1 MTNKKYNN
9 IADISTSNLYK
20 MLDDVRYQD
29 SDSQTMIKTEL
40 MFRTNDDWIIKKTPY
55 NQMFIEAVN
64 TNAIN
69 NLSNEQVNQ
78 VADILGVK

>member
-1 MTNKKYNN
+1 MTDKKYNN
-9 IADISTSNLYK
+9 ITDVSTNNLYK
-20 MLDDVRYQD
+20 MLNDVRYQD

-55 NQMFIEAVN
+55 NQMFIEAVD

-69 NLSNEQVNQ
+69 NLSDEQVNQ

>member
-9 IADISTSNLYK
+9 IADISTNNLYK

-29 SDSQTMIKTEL
+29 SDSQTMIKAEIS
-40 MFRTNDDWIIKKTPY
+40 FRTSTTPL
-55 NQMFIEAVN
+55 NEMFANAID

-69 NLSNEQVNQ
+69 NLSNDQLNK

>member
-1 MTNKKYNN
+1 MKYNN
-9 IADISTSNLYK
+9 ITEVSTNNLYK

-29 SDSQTMIKTEL
+29 TNSQTMIKAEIS
-40 MFRTNDDWIIKKTPY
+40 FRTNTTPL
-55 NQMFIEAVN
+55 NQMFTNAVD

-69 NLSNEQVNQ
+69 NLSDDQLSQ

>member
-1 MTNKKYNN
+1 MTDKKYNN

-29 SDSQTMIKTEL
+29 SDNQTMIKAEIS
-40 MFRTNDDWIIKKTPY
+40 FRTNETSI
-55 NQMFIEAVN
+55 NQMFTNAINV
-64 TNAIN
+64 NAIN
-69 NLSNEQVNQ
+69 NLSDEQVNQ

>member
-9 IADISTSNLYK
+9 IEDVSTSNLYK
-20 MLDDVRYQD
+20 MLDNVRYQD
-29 SDSQTMIKTEL
+29 RDSQTMIKAEIS
-40 MFRTNDDWIIKKTPY
+40 FRTNTTPL
-55 NQMFIEAVN
+55 NQMFTNAID

-69 NLSNEQVNQ
+69 NLSSDQLNQ

>member
-1 MTNKKYNN
+1 MTDKKYNN
-9 IADISTSNLYK
+9 IADISTNNLYK

-29 SDSQTMIKTEL
+29 SDSQTMIKAEIS
-40 MFRTNDDWIIKKTPY
+40 FRTNTTPL
-55 NQMFIEAVN
+55 NKMFTSAVD

-69 NLSNEQVNQ
+69 NLSDDQLSQ

>member
-1 MTNKKYNN
+1 MTDKKYNN

-29 SDSQTMIKTEL
+29 SDSQTMIKAEIS
-40 MFRTNDDWIIKKTPY
+40 FRTNETSI
-55 NQMFIEAVN
+55 NQMFTNAINV
-64 TNAIN
+64 NAIN
-69 NLSNEQVNQ
+69 NLSDEQVNQ

>member
-1 MTNKKYNN
+1 MTDKKYNN

-20 MLDDVRYQD
+20 MLDNVRYQD
-29 SDSQTMIKTEL
+29 SDSQSMIKAEIS
-40 MFRTNDDWIIKKTPY
+40 FRTNETFI
-55 NQMFIEAVN
+55 NQMF

-69 NLSNEQVNQ
+69 VNAINKLSDEQVNQ

>member
-1 MTNKKYNN
+1 MRYNN
-9 IADISTSNLYK
+9 ITDISTSNLYK

-29 SDSQTMIKTEL
+29 TDNQTMIKAEIS
-40 MFRTNDDWIIKKTPY
+40 FRTNTTPL
-55 NQMFIEAVN
+55 NQMFTNAVD

-69 NLSNEQVNQ
+69 NLSKDQLDK

>member
-29 SDSQTMIKTEL
+29 TDSQTMIKAEIS
-40 MFRTNDDWIIKKTPY
+40 FRTNTTPL
-55 NQMFIEAVN
+55 NEMFANAID

-69 NLSNEQVNQ
+69 NLSNDQLDK

>member
-1 MTNKKYNN
+1 MTDKKYNN

-29 SDSQTMIKTEL
+29 SDNQTMIKAEIS
-40 MFRTNDDWIIKKTPY
+40 FRTNTTSI
-55 NQMFIEAVN
+55 NQMFTNAINV
-64 TNAIN
+64 NAIN
-69 NLSNEQVNQ
+69 NLSDEQVNQ

>member
-1 MTNKKYNN
+1 MTDKKYNN
-9 IADISTSNLYK
+9 IADISTNNLYK

-29 SDSQTMIKTEL
+29 SDSQTMIKAEIS
-40 MFRTNDDWIIKKTPY
+40 FRTNTTPL
-55 NQMFIEAVN
+55 NQMFTNAVD

-69 NLSNEQVNQ
+69 NLSKDQLDK

>member
-1 MTNKKYNN
+1 MTDKKYNN
-9 IADISTSNLYK
+9 IADISTNNLYK

-29 SDSQTMIKTEL
+29 SNSQTMIKAEIS
-40 MFRTNDDWIIKKTPY
+40 FKTNTTPL
-55 NQMFIEAVN
+55 NQMFTNAID

-69 NLSNEQVNQ
+69 NLSDDQLSQ

>member
-29 SDSQTMIKTEL
+29 TDSQTMIKAEIS
-40 MFRTNDDWIIKKTPY
+40 FRTNTTPL
-55 NQMFIEAVN
+55 NQMFTNAVD

-69 NLSNEQVNQ
+69 NLSKDQLDK

>member
-1 MTNKKYNN
+1 MKYNN
-9 IADISTSNLYK
+9 ITEVSTNNLYK

-29 SDSQTMIKTEL
+29 TNSQTMIKAEIS
-40 MFRTNDDWIIKKTPY
+40 FRTNTTPL
-55 NQMFIEAVN
+55 NQMFTNAVD

-69 NLSNEQVNQ
+69 NLSNDQLNK

>member
-1 MTNKKYNN
+1 MTDKKYNN
-9 IADISTSNLYK
+9 IADISTNNLYK

-29 SDSQTMIKTEL
+29 SDSQTMIKAEIS
-40 MFRTNDDWIIKKTPY
+40 FRTNTTPL
-55 NQMFIEAVN
+55 NQMFTNAVD

-69 NLSNEQVNQ
+69 NLSNDQLNK

>member
-1 MTNKKYNN
+1 MRYNN
-9 IADISTSNLYK
+9 ITDISTSNLYK

-29 SDSQTMIKTEL
+29 TDNQTMIKAEIS
-40 MFRTNDDWIIKKTPY
+40 FRTNTTPL
-55 NQMFIEAVN
+55 NQMFANAVD

-69 NLSNEQVNQ
+69 NLSKDQLDK

>member
-9 IADISTSNLYK
+9 IADISTNNLYK

-29 SDSQTMIKTEL
+29 SDSQTMIKAEIS
-40 MFRTNDDWIIKKTPY
+40 FRTNTTPL
-55 NQMFIEAVN
+55 NQMFTNAVD

-69 NLSNEQVNQ
+69 NLSNDQLNK